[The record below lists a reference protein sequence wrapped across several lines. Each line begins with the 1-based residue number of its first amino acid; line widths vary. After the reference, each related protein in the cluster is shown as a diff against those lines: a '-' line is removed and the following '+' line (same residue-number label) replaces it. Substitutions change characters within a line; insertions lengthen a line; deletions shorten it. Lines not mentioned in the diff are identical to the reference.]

1 MVPVWSVCFSS
12 VWFGVRL
19 HHQISSSSSVSAPR
33 SESPCCLF
41 LSPRLQLLISSR
53 RPQQHLAP
61 LCVSLKKCQTS
72 ARIRS
77 APESR
82 TGAEPS
88 RTNRRPRFLSRT
100 PCSWS
105 WTRLKLSTWSSK
117 SGSVFR
123 YPLPDSGQKTVSFEA
138 IGVMDKISAL
148 FKQTET
154 LVQTNGRFGW
164 IRLSNNR
171 DFCWN
176 IIRETISKEEN

>member
-1 MVPVWSVCFSS
+1 MFKGNILRVTNEVQQIKETEFLDQQIVPVWSVCFSS

-33 SESPCCLF
+33 CF
-41 LSPRLQLLISSR
+41 LLYPRLQILISSR

-61 LCVSLKKCQTS
+61 LCASLKKCQTS

-77 APESR
+77 GPESR

-117 SGSVFR
+117 SGSVF
-123 YPLPDSGQKTVSFEA
+123 PLFVP
-138 IGVMDKISAL
+138 AL
-148 FKQTET
+148 
-154 LVQTNGRFGW
+154 
-164 IRLSNNR
+164 RL
-171 DFCWN
+171 
-176 IIRETISKEEN
+176 ENCQFWGDRSYG